1 MTELLANA
9 QGLLTSLLAFVFALG
24 VIIAVHEWGHL
35 VVAKLFDVRVT
46 AFSLGFG
53 PRLWG
58 FQRGET
64 EYRVSAVPLGG
75 YVKLGGEQPDEAT
88 GDPREFL
95 SKPRWQRILV
105 YLAGPAMNVALAL
118 LLMAGLFMVGV
129 EVPDLSVSP
138 VIDTVREGSS
148 GEAAGLEQG
157 DLVLAVDGREI
168 ETWNDLILDLQTHRG
183 QPLDLT
189 VERGGETFVAT
200 VTPGP
205 PLAGDEGTDNAGLL
219 WKTFVTLTDVESGKP
234 ADAAGL
240 KAGDRV
246 NRIDGHLLTGVQDF
260 VDRVE
265 ARAGRPV
272 TLEILRGDRTLD
284 VAVTPAEVDGGGR
297 IGVQVGGGLYQ
308 RYGFVDACIRS
319 ARFNW
324 NVVEQTFSI
333 LGRIAIGEASAKENL
348 AGPIQI
354 AKYSGQAAARG
365 LDDLI
370 LLMSLISVSIAILNL
385 LPIPV
390 LDGGQITILLVES
403 TMRRDLSLRLKE
415 WIAGVGFAIIILLM
429 LAVIYIDVSKVL
441 PGGN

>member
-9 QGLLTSLLAFVFALG
+9 QGLLTSLLAFAFALG

-35 VVAKLFDVRVT
+35 IVAKLFDVRVH

-53 PRLWG
+53 PRIWG

-64 EYRVSAVPLGG
+64 EYRLSAVPLGG

-105 YLAGPAMNVALAL
+105 YLAGPAMNIILAL
-118 LLMAGLFMVGV
+118 LMMAGLFMVGI
-129 EVPDLSVSP
+129 EVPDLSVAP
-138 VIDTVREGSS
+138 EIDRVQAGSS
-148 GEAAGLEQG
+148 GEAAGLQQG

-168 ETWNDLILDLQTHRG
+168 DTWNDFILDLQTHRNK
-183 QPLDLT
+183 PLDLT
-189 VERGGETFVAT
+189 VERDGETFEAT

-205 PLAGDEGTDNAGLL
+205 LEGGDGTDNAGLL
-219 WKTFVTLTDVESGKP
+219 WKSFVTLNAVEAGRP
-234 ADAAGL
+234 ADEAGL
-240 KAGDRV
+240 KAGDKVDRV
-246 NRIDGHLLTGVQDF
+246 DGQLVTGIQDF
-260 VDRVE
+260 VDRIN
-265 ARAGRPV
+265 ARAGEPV
-272 TLEILRGDRTLD
+272 ELAILRGDRQLD
-284 VAVTPAEVDGGGR
+284 VTVTPEGAEGAGL
-297 IGVQVGGGLYQ
+297 IGVSVGGGLYQ

-324 NVVEQTFSI
+324 NVVDQTFGI
-333 LGRIAIGEASAKENL
+333 LGRIATGKASARDNL

-354 AKYSGQAAARG
+354 AKYSGEAASRG

-370 LLMSLISVSIAILNL
+370 LLMALISVSIAILNL

-403 TMRRDLSLRLKE
+403 AMRRDLSLKLKE
-415 WIAGVGFAIIILLM
+415 YIAIGGFAIIVVLM